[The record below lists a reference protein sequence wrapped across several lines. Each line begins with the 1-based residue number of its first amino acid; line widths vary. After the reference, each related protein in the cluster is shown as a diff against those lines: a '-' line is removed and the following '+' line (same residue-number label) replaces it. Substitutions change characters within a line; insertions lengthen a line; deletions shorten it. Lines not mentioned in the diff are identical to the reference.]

1 MNVRGPD
8 KDGGHWAAKIFSLV
22 LIKSPDD
29 DTKHG
34 LSLSKR
40 LIVPLKIRKNRASA
54 IQQKIRKWPINPDRA
69 FARAGYNRQRGLL
82 Y

>member
-1 MNVRGPD
+1 MSGAQIKMGVIGQ
-8 KDGGHWAAKIFSLV
+8 KIFSLV

-34 LSLSKR
+34 LSPIGKR
-40 LIVPLKIRKNRASA
+40 LVVPLKIRKNRASA

-69 FARAGYNRQRGLL
+69 FARAGYNRQRGLFF
-82 Y
+82 